1 LTRFSHNAQEP
12 MAAIERS
19 LSLQEQ
25 TYQALRVA
33 ILSGELAPGE
43 RLIETQLAQR
53 LQVSRTPIREA
64 IRQLQHSNLATIDAS
79 GTLRVATFSKTDAV
93 QLYDCRIALEYLSV
107 IGACERITALQLTE
121 LEAFVTQAEK
131 MMQSKFSQLTNFQL
145 LDLDYRFHRLLAK
158 SSGNLW
164 LMSLL
169 DQVFDQMALLRIQT
183 MQQNPEVL
191 EVCTEHRRIYQ
202 AVVDRDTDTAVRAIA
217 THLMASK
224 ERVVQ
229 EVEQFVQRSSHQ
241 SRREI

>member
-1 LTRFSHNAQEP
+1 
-12 MAAIERS
+12 MAAIERG
-19 LSLQEQ
+19 LPLQEQ
-25 TYQALRVA
+25 TYQALRAA

-64 IRQLQHSNLATIDAS
+64 IRQLQHSNLVSIDPS
-79 GTLRVATFSKTDAV
+79 GTLRVVTFSKTDAIH
-93 QLYDCRIALEYLSV
+93 LYDCRIALEHLSV
-107 IGACERITALQLTE
+107 TGACEQITALQLTE
-121 LEAFVTQAEK
+121 LETFVTQAEK
-131 MMQSKFSQLTNFQL
+131 TVQNKTSPLTKFQL
-145 LDLDYRFHRLLAK
+145 LDLDYRFHRQLTK

-191 EVCTEHRRIYQ
+191 EVCSEHRRIYQ
-202 AVVDRDTDTAVRAIA
+202 AIVDRDTDRAVQAIQA
-217 THLMASK
+217 HLIASK

-229 EVEQFVQRSSHQ
+229 EVEQFVSRSINQ
-241 SRREI
+241 SRQEI

>member
-1 LTRFSHNAQEP
+1 
-12 MAAIERS
+12 MAAIERG
-19 LSLQEQ
+19 LPLQEQ

-64 IRQLQHSNLATIDAS
+64 IRQLQHSNLATIDDS
-79 GTLRVATFSKTDAV
+79 GTLRVATFSKTDAIH
-93 QLYDCRIALEYLSV
+93 LYDCRIALEHLSV
-107 IGACERITALQLTE
+107 TGACEQITALQLTE

-131 MMQSKFSQLTNFQL
+131 MMQNPFSQLTNFQL

-191 EVCTEHRRIYQ
+191 DVCSEHRRIYQ
-202 AVVDRDTDTAVRAIA
+202 AVADRETNTAIQAIQ

-229 EVEQFVQRSSHQ
+229 EVQHASSL
-241 SRREI
+241 SVFMEGMKD

>member
-1 LTRFSHNAQEP
+1 MTRLFQNAREP

-25 TYQALRVA
+25 TYQALRTA

-79 GTLRVATFSKTDAV
+79 GTLRVATFSKADAI
-93 QLYDCRIALEYLSV
+93 QLYDCRIALEQLSV
-107 IGACERITALQLTE
+107 IRACEQITALQLIE
-121 LEAFVTQAEK
+121 LETFITQAEK
-131 MMQSKFSQLTNFQL
+131 IMQTKFSQLTNFQL

-158 SSGNLW
+158 SSDNLW

-169 DQVFDQMALLRIQT
+169 NQVFDQMALLRVQT

-191 EVCTEHRRIYQ
+191 EVCREHRRIYQ
-202 AVVDRDTDTAVRAIA
+202 AVVDRDIAIA
-217 THLMASK
+217 VQAIQSHLIASR

-229 EVEQFVQRSSHQ
+229 EVEQFVRHSINHQ
-241 SRREI
+241 SG

>member
-1 LTRFSHNAQEP
+1 MTRFSHNAQEP

-19 LSLQEQ
+19 LPLQEQ

-64 IRQLQHSNLATIDAS
+64 IRQLQHSNLATIDAG
-79 GTLRVATFSKTDAV
+79 GTLRVATFSKIDAI
-93 QLYDCRIALEYLSV
+93 QLYECRIALEYLSV
-107 IGACERITALQLTE
+107 TGACERITALQLTE

-164 LMSLL
+164 LISLL

-183 MQQNPEVL
+183 MEQPEVL
-191 EVCTEHRRIYQ
+191 EVCSEHRRIYR
-202 AVVDRDTDTAVRAIA
+202 AVVDRDTDTAVQAIQ

-241 SRREI
+241 SGREI

>member
-1 LTRFSHNAQEP
+1 

-25 TYQALRVA
+25 TYQALRSA

-64 IRQLQHSNLATIDAS
+64 IRQLQHSSLAMTDSS
-79 GTLRVATFSKTDAV
+79 GTLRVATFSETDAI
-93 QLYDCRIALEYLSV
+93 QLYDCRIALEQLSV
-107 IGACERITALQLTE
+107 IGSCEKITALQLAE

-191 EVCTEHRRIYQ
+191 EVCSEHRRIYQ
-202 AVVDRDTDTAVRAIA
+202 AVVDRDPDTAVQAVQ
-217 THLMASK
+217 THLMASR

-229 EVEQFVQRSSHQ
+229 EVEQFIQHSANHQ
-241 SRREI
+241 SGSEI